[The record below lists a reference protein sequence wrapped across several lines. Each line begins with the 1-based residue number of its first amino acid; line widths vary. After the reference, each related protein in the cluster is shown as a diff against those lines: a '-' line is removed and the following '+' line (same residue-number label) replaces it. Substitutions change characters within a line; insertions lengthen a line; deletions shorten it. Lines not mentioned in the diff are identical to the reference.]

1 VWRILFKGAPCSE
14 MLNPGCQPFDG
25 TPSYLYTIDSD
36 GTDLKKI
43 EVVPEGSYFV
53 RLSPDGTRLAYIGP
67 DNGLY
72 LTDLDGTNST
82 KVLDRLVSFEFTP
95 DGEYIYYSIHQVVN
109 DTPGYFETQAVIG
122 RICLDGSE
130 NFILTTLPTLR
141 GAYIRVSPDGEWI
154 LAWGESKETITKHL
168 LYLVTT
174 GDGTVHHLY
183 DGNHIGSARWSMDE
197 TAVQFIEWD
206 REAGSCVNV
215 FNTIDLD
222 GHRLST
228 STVTGLDSCL
238 ARGDWSPDGQEFAFA
253 VSPGPENS
261 QHGLWILSL
270 NSGYWYKI
278 LSDYSVS
285 SVRTWS
291 GFPAD

>member
-1 VWRILFKGAPCSE
+1 
-14 MLNPGCQPFDG
+14 
-25 TPSYLYTIDSD
+25 
-36 GTDLKKI
+36 
-43 EVVPEGSYFV
+43 
-53 RLSPDGTRLAYIGP
+53 
-67 DNGLY
+67 
-72 LTDLDGTNST
+72 
-82 KVLDRLVSFEFTP
+82 
-95 DGEYIYYSIHQVVN
+95 
-109 DTPGYFETQAVIG
+109 
-122 RICLDGSE
+122 
-130 NFILTTLPTLR
+130 
-141 GAYIRVSPDGEWI
+141 
-154 LAWGESKETITKHL
+154 
-168 LYLVTT
+168 
-174 GDGTVHHLY
+174 
-183 DGNHIGSARWSMDE
+183 
-197 TAVQFIEWD
+197 
-206 REAGSCVNV
+206 V